1 LHPTQ
6 DDIMLRLCLAALTLS
21 ICTFQIYGQSAA
33 QVEEKRPVKN
43 LVQPLVPELAK
54 QLNLSGA
61 VKIEVAIATD
71 GTVKRTRI
79 VGGHPLLAAAAE
91 SAAQK
96 STFQPGPRET
106 TEIIEFR
113 FSGK

>member
-1 LHPTQ
+1 
-6 DDIMLRLCLAALTLS
+6 MLRLYLAALTLA
-21 ICTFQIYGQSAA
+21 ICALRVCGQSAA
-33 QVEEKRPVKN
+33 QVEEKRPVKT
-43 LVQPLVPELAK
+43 LIQPLVPELAK
-54 QLNLSGA
+54 QLNLSGV
-61 VKIEVAIATD
+61 VKIEVAIAPD
-71 GTVKRTRI
+71 GKVKSTRI

-96 STFQPGPRET
+96 SMFQPGPRET